1 MFIKQLFVLL
11 LLKCIV
17 CFKNFKKTS
26 IISKRYMNNLKSE
39 NDYQYEYYKYLID
52 FDLIKD
58 NNLLGETFIDE
69 IIEKRKDN
77 FELFKKNLKKIEEFN
92 SQNNSFTLAINQFT
106 DTYND
111 SYSDY
116 YSKYFNESYD
126 LMQKKLSIYDIIKYD
141 FVSIKQLI
149 ENPKYYLDKYRNI
162 SESLIWDSSVV
173 SSVKNQGRCGSCW
186 AFSTTNSIEANMRI
200 NNLNTTHLSEQEL
213 VDCSKENNGCLGG
226 LMHLAYDY
234 CIENDGLTSDL
245 DYPYN
250 AKTGV
255 CNLTCSNSTLKV
267 SNKIKGSNIKN
278 YNFIVPRS
286 VIDIMASLKRGPIA
300 IALDASPFEFRF
312 YNEGIIDINPSNKSK
327 LNHAVLLTGYSKYEN
342 GSYWLIQ
349 NSWGEKWGDNG
360 YVKIK
365 IENGNGILLS
375 QLYGVYP
382 FN

>member
-1 MFIKQLFVLL
+1 MFIKQLFILL
-11 LLKCIV
+11 LFKYIV
-17 CFKNFKKTS
+17 CFKNFKKTN
-26 IISKRYMNNLKSE
+26 IISKRYMNNFKSE
-39 NDYQYEYYKYLID
+39 NDFQYEYYKYLID

-92 SQNNSFTLAINQFT
+92 SQNKSFTLAVNQFT

-149 ENPKYYLDKYRNI
+149 ENPKYYLDKYRNV
-162 SESLIWDSSVV
+162 SESLIWDSSIV
-173 SSVKNQGRCGSCW
+173 SRVKNQGRCGSCW

-234 CIENDGLTSDL
+234 CIENNGLTSDI
-245 DYPYN
+245 DYSYL
-250 AKTGV
+250 AKTGT
-255 CNLTCSNSTLKV
+255 CNLTCANSTLTV
-267 SNKIKGSNIKN
+267 DKIKGSNIKN

-312 YNEGIIDINPSNKSK
+312 YKEGVIDINPSNKSK